1 MKKRIEFKNREH
13 LLVISNRFKS
23 FNLHLIN
30 DQCFRQLFSDQLIK
44 ICRKLDLAYLTWTM
58 RPKKLSFSISES
70 LVIKKYVE
78 LSMDDILSD
87 PISMCLL
94 LPTTL

>member
-1 MKKRIEFKNREH
+1 MTKIVFKNRDH
-13 LLVISNRFKS
+13 LIVISNKLKS
-23 FNLHLIN
+23 FDLYKLN
-30 DQCFRQLFSDQLIK
+30 DQCFRQLFSEQLIK
-44 ICRKLDLAYLTWTM
+44 VCRKLDLAYLSWSKG
-58 RPKKLSFSISES
+58 PKKLSFSLSES

-94 LPTTL
+94 LPATL